1 MKLHRLIWILAL
13 VASAAVAQE
22 QAEEKR
28 IEVRRV
34 LIPGGSAVFID
45 EDGNQT
51 AFAGPELEIFGD
63 GSHYLHLLG
72 HRRHIGVQLTDL
84 TPELREHFGVD
95 KDVGVMVAR
104 TLEGQPAELAGVEIG
119 DIITAIDGAAVDSTS
134 DLTRVIRGKEV
145 GETVDLEIWRD
156 GATRS
161 LDVPVGER
169 QPRRIVDVL
178 GGRAVPGDRRLL
190 VLPEIRM
197 RDFQIDDE
205 ALEKLSMEWESAIR
219 LPDIQGVL
227 EHLGQ
232 YFTSE
237 DWQER
242 LHQIED
248 MDFQEVESKMKSIEL
263 RLQLLESALEKAE
276 DDGGD

>member
-13 VASAAVAQE
+13 VAVAAGAQE
-22 QAEEKR
+22 QAEENRIKVKR
-28 IEVRRV
+28 KV
-34 LIPGGSAVFID
+34 LIPGGSAVFVD
-45 EDGNQT
+45 EHGKQT

-63 GSHYLHLLG
+63 GSHYVHLLG
-72 HRRHIGVQLTDL
+72 HPRHIGVQLTDL

-104 TLEGQPAELAGVEIG
+104 TLEGQPAVLAGVEVG
-119 DIITAIDGAAVDSTS
+119 DIITAIDGAAVDSPS

-156 GATRS
+156 GASRR

-169 QPRRIVDVL
+169 QPRRIVDIRP
-178 GGRAVPGDRRLL
+178 GRTLSGDRRLL
-190 VLPEIRM
+190 LLPEIRM
-197 RDFQIDDE
+197 RDFQIDAD
-205 ALEKLSMEWESAIR
+205 ALEKLSTEWEGAIR

-232 YFTSE
+232 YFSSE

-242 LHQIED
+242 LHQIEK
-248 MDFQEVESKMKSIEL
+248 MDFKEVESKMKSIEL
-263 RLQLLESALEKAE
+263 RLQQLESELEEAE
-276 DDGGD
+276 EN